1 MRSERQTQNRV
12 IKLFETLGYQYLGDK
27 TNTTN
32 RNLEASLLKTNL
44 AKRGYNQQ
52 QIDAAITRFE
62 KTIDNTSESLYQD
75 NLATYKLLDYGVDIK
90 LTKDAN
96 YDTIQLIDWQHTNNN
111 HFAIAE
117 EVTLNYAGKERRID
131 LVLYINGIAVAAIEL
146 KSCVNDI
153 GEGIR
158 QLISNQQK
166 QFNQTFFNTIQ
177 LLIAASDTQ
186 GIKYGTTDTAEK
198 LFMPWKTEV
207 ATTTAGCFLD
217 QPLQQLCDKHVLLDI
232 IKNCIVFDA
241 GIKKL
246 PRQHQYNAMHA
257 SKTKINNKVGG
268 IIWHTQG
275 SGKSILMIMLARWI
289 LANNP
294 NARVLIVTDRN
305 ELDTQIESV
314 MRNAG
319 LVTSSEPS
327 PRITSRN
334 DLITK
339 LEATTPHLL
348 CALIHKFETT
358 DLSGVTPN
366 IKGDFYVL
374 VDECHRTQG
383 GKMNMQMKRWLPK
396 AIFIGFSG
404 TPLLKT
410 EKETSVEVFGDY
422 IHTYKYKQAVEDGIV
437 LDLKYEARNVPQSI
451 TDKTQIDQYFEQKTQ
466 GLSLTQQHILK
477 KRWATMEKLVSSK
490 APKERI
496 IASILVDFDL
506 KPRLNDGT
514 GTAILVAGSVYD
526 ACEYYRLLQNT
537 PLANKCGLIT
547 SYNPVAT
554 KQSTL
559 ADGSDEQYKY
569 QTYTKYILKN
579 NQKTEQYEEQQ
590 KKLFIKEPAKC
601 KLLIVVY
608 KLLTGFDAPSCTYLY
623 LDKKIEDHNLFQA
636 ICRTNRLDGDD
647 KEFGY
652 IVDFKQMFE
661 GISEAIAIYSS
672 DELDTSDTT
681 EPEDNNI
688 KIKNYLEAG
697 KQQLET
703 TREQLKY
710 LCEPVAEP
718 KQSEQYI
725 SYFCGVNEV
734 DLQDKQL
741 LRTKFY
747 QAVASF
753 MRAYANV
760 VTNIQDTSFTI
771 AEIDYIK
778 QEIKH
783 YADMLTAVKLAAAE
797 ELDTKPYEQD
807 MRHLLNTYVDA
818 STAEILGD
826 LNDNS
831 LYNLVIA
838 TGIHEAIAKKFGDKL
853 KQKNIAEG
861 IINNIQQ
868 ILVSKQHQDPAYYA
882 KISEKLVELTQQQ
895 RESAEG
901 YQQFL
906 ANAEQLIN
914 NINKPTQDYK
924 LPNILTG
931 KPEAIVIYNN
941 LASIDYENYS
951 CPNNTQEKAE
961 LAVAIDMIILDN
973 KQHGWLGDQAKERM
987 LKKNLYEKLQ
997 DATATEAL
1005 FSIIK
1010 QQSRYTE

>member
-96 YDTIQLIDWQHTNNN
+96 YDTIQLIDWQHTNSND
-111 HFAIAE
+111 FAIAE

-131 LVLYINGIAVAAIEL
+131 LVLYINGIAVVAIEL

-257 SKTKINNKVGG
+257 SKTRINNQAGG

-514 GTAILVAGSVYD
+514 GTAILVASRVYD

-569 QTYTKYILKN
+569 QTYKKYILTN
-579 NQKTEQYEEQQ
+579 NQTVEQYEEQQ

-652 IVDFKQMFE
+652 IVDFKQILE

-672 DELDTSDTT
+672 D
-681 EPEDNNI
+681 
-688 KIKNYLEAG
+688 
-697 KQQLET
+697 
-703 TREQLKY
+703 
-710 LCEPVAEP
+710 
-718 KQSEQYI
+718 
-725 SYFCGVNEV
+725 
-734 DLQDKQL
+734 
-741 LRTKFY
+741 
-747 QAVASF
+747 
-753 MRAYANV
+753 
-760 VTNIQDTSFTI
+760 
-771 AEIDYIK
+771 
-778 QEIKH
+778 
-783 YADMLTAVKLAAAE
+783 
-797 ELDTKPYEQD
+797 
-807 MRHLLNTYVDA
+807 
-818 STAEILGD
+818 
-826 LNDNS
+826 
-831 LYNLVIA
+831 
-838 TGIHEAIAKKFGDKL
+838 
-853 KQKNIAEG
+853 
-861 IINNIQQ
+861 
-868 ILVSKQHQDPAYYA
+868 
-882 KISEKLVELTQQQ
+882 
-895 RESAEG
+895 
-901 YQQFL
+901 
-906 ANAEQLIN
+906 
-914 NINKPTQDYK
+914 
-924 LPNILTG
+924 
-931 KPEAIVIYNN
+931 
-941 LASIDYENYS
+941 
-951 CPNNTQEKAE
+951 
-961 LAVAIDMIILDN
+961 
-973 KQHGWLGDQAKERM
+973 
-987 LKKNLYEKLQ
+987 
-997 DATATEAL
+997 
-1005 FSIIK
+1005 
-1010 QQSRYTE
+1010 